1 MAKQI
6 KLTQGRFTWMAQIQ
20 NDGKNIYLGLYKE
33 LKIAILARKRAEE
46 DYFGEFAYQGGNI

>member
-20 NDGKNIYLGLYKE
+20 NDGKNIYLGLY
-33 LKIAILARKRAEE
+33 EE